1 MKRWLI
7 LEDGTLFEG
16 EGFGAEINV
25 YGEIVFTTSMT
36 GYQETITDQKF
47 QRSDHHLYLPNGG
60 KLRC

>member
-25 YGEIVFTTSMT
+25 YGEIVF
-36 GYQETITDQKF
+36 
-47 QRSDHHLYLPNGG
+47 LP
-60 KLRC
+60 LV

>member
-36 GYQETITDQKF
+36 GVSRNHYGSKF